1 MDPGKDRIFQ
11 VTLRLPE
18 AEHVVRV
25 PSQESIW
32 YAAADEGISLP
43 AVCRQGRCLSC
54 AGRLAAP
61 GDFDQDGADL
71 YFPEDRAAGFIL
83 LCTARPRSDLVIV
96 THQQDAMR
104 AHRLAHGLPAPY
116 T

>member
-61 GDFDQDGADL
+61 GEFDQDGADL

>member
-1 MDPGKDRIFQ
+1 MDQAKDRIFL

-18 AEHVVRV
+18 AEHVLRV
-25 PSQESIW
+25 SECEAIW
-32 YAAADEGISLP
+32 YVAAEHGISLP

-54 AGRLAAP
+54 AGRLAAH
-61 GDFDQDGADL
+61 GEFDQDGADL
-71 YFPEDRAAGFIL
+71 YFPEDRAAGFLL
-83 LCTARPRSDLVIV
+83 LCTARPRSDLVIL

>member
-1 MDPGKDRIFQ
+1 MDVAKDRVFQ
-11 VTLRLPE
+11 VALRLPE
-18 AEHVVRV
+18 AEHVLQI
-25 PSQESIW
+25 PASEAIW
-32 YAAADEGISLP
+32 YAAASQGISLP

-54 AGRLAAP
+54 AGRLAAS
-61 GDFDQDGADL
+61 GEFDQDGADL
-71 YFPEDRAAGFIL
+71 YFPEDRAVGFLL

-116 T
+116 A

>member
-1 MDPGKDRIFQ
+1 MDLANDRIFQ

-18 AEHVVRV
+18 SDHVLRI
-25 PSQESIW
+25 SAQEAIW
-32 YAAADEGISLP
+32 YAAAAEGIALP

-61 GDFDQDGADL
+61 GEFDQDGADL
-71 YFPEDRAAGFIL
+71 YFPEDRAAGFLL
-83 LCTARPRSDLVIV
+83 LCTARARSDLVIV

-104 AHRLAHGLPAPY
+104 AHRLAFRLPAPY